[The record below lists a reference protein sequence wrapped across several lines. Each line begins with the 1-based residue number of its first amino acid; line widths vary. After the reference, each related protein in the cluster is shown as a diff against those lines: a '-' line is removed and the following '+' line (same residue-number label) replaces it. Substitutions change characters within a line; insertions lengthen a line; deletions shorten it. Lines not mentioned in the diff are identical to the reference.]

1 MTSRRELYAHGEPLG
16 DSVTRKKL
24 GGGYVCGGGG
34 DSSSATTQNTTT
46 NQFDQRAIT
55 DARQE
60 NTTTNTT
67 TNTSTTNNITT
78 LDTGAIEAGKSIALS
93 GIANNSTNTANLLA
107 VADNLFSKTSEALNA
122 NTKLAATLASTANQ
136 AYSDATSQATGNK
149 NLVYAGL
156 AVVGIAAFSF
166 FGKK

>member
-16 DSVTRKKL
+16 DNVTRKKL

-34 DSSSATTQNTTT
+34 DSSSSSTQNTTT
-46 NQFDQRAIT
+46 NQYDQRSIT

-60 NTTTNTT
+60 VTNTT
-67 TNTSTTNNITT
+67 TTNNITT
-78 LDTGAIEAGKSIALS
+78 LDAGAIEAGKSVALS
-93 GIANNSTNTANLLA
+93 SIANNSTNTANLLA
-107 VADNLFSKTSEALNA
+107 VADKLFSQTTKTLEA
-122 NTKLAATLASTANQ
+122 NTQLAGTLASGARQ
-136 AYSDATSQATGNK
+136 AYSDATSQAAGNK

>member
-1 MTSRRELYAHGEPLG
+1 MGLF
-16 DSVTRKKL
+16 
-24 GGGYVCGGGG
+24 GGGN
-34 DSSSATTQNTTT
+34 SSSTT
-46 NQFDQRAIT
+46 NQTTNYNQYDQRTIT

-67 TNTSTTNNITT
+67 ITT
-78 LDTGAIEAGKSIALS
+78 LDAGAIDASKSIALA
-93 GIANNSTNTANLLA
+93 GIADNATNTANLLA
-107 VADNLFSKTSEALNA
+107 VADKLFTTQQKALDA
-122 NTKLAATLASTANQ
+122 NVTLANSL
-136 AYSDATSQATGNK
+136 ATSSANAYADASIQAQGNK

>member
-1 MTSRRELYAHGEPLG
+1 MGLF
-16 DSVTRKKL
+16 
-24 GGGYVCGGGG
+24 GGGN
-34 DSSSATTQNTTT
+34 SSSTTNQYTTT

-60 NTTTNTT
+60 NTTTT
-67 TNTSTTNNITT
+67 TTNNITT
-78 LDTGAIEAGKSIALS
+78 LDAGAIDASKSIALS
-93 GIANNSTNTANLLA
+93 GIANNATNTANLLA
-107 VADNLFSKTSEALNA
+107 VADKLFTTQQKALDA
-122 NTKLAATLASTANQ
+122 NVTLANSLASTSAS
-136 AYSDATSQATGNK
+136 AYKDASSQAQGNK

>member
-1 MTSRRELYAHGEPLG
+1 MGLF
-16 DSVTRKKL
+16 
-24 GGGYVCGGGG
+24 GGGN
-34 DSSSATTQNTTT
+34 SSSTTNQYTTT
-46 NQFDQRAIT
+46 NQYDQRAIT

-67 TNTSTTNNITT
+67 TTNNITT
-78 LDTGAIEAGKSIALS
+78 LDAGAIDASKSIALA
-93 GIANNSTNTANLLA
+93 GIADNATNTANLLA
-107 VADNLFSKTSEALNA
+107 VADKLFTTQQKALDA
-122 NTKLAATLASTANQ
+122 NVTLANSLASSSAN
-136 AYSDATSQATGNK
+136 AYADASSQAAGNK

>member
-16 DSVTRKKL
+16 DNVTRKKL

-34 DSSSATTQNTTT
+34 DSSSSSSQSTTT
-46 NQFDQRAIT
+46 NQYDQRQIT

-60 NTTTNTT
+60 NTTT
-67 TNTSTTNNITT
+67 TNNITT
-78 LDTGAIEAGKSIALS
+78 LDAGAIEASKSIALS
-93 GIANNSTNTANLLA
+93 GIANNATNTANLLA
-107 VADNLFSKTSEALNA
+107 VADKLFSTQQKALDA
-122 NTKLAATLASTANQ
+122 NVSLSNSLATTAAGAYKDASGQ
-136 AYSDATSQATGNK
+136 AQGNK

>member
-1 MTSRRELYAHGEPLG
+1 MGLF
-16 DSVTRKKL
+16 
-24 GGGYVCGGGG
+24 GGGN
-34 DSSSATTQNTTT
+34 SSSTT
-46 NQFDQRAIT
+46 NQTTNYNQYDQRTIT

-67 TNTSTTNNITT
+67 ITT
-78 LDTGAIEAGKSIALS
+78 LDAGAIDASKSIALS
-93 GIANNSTNTANLLA
+93 GIANNATNTANLLA
-107 VADNLFSKTSEALNA
+107 VADKLFTTQQKALDA
-122 NTKLAATLASTANQ
+122 NVTLANSLASTSASAYRDAAGQ
-136 AYSDATSQATGNK
+136 AQGNK

>member
-1 MTSRRELYAHGEPLG
+1 MGLF
-16 DSVTRKKL
+16 
-24 GGGYVCGGGG
+24 GGGN
-34 DSSSATTQNTTT
+34 STSTT
-46 NQFDQRAIT
+46 NQTTNYNQYDQRTIT

-67 TNTSTTNNITT
+67 ITT
-78 LDTGAIEAGKSIALS
+78 LDAGAIDASKSIALS
-93 GIANNSTNTANLLA
+93 GIANNATNTANLLA
-107 VADNLFSKTSEALNA
+107 VADKLFTTQQKALDA
-122 NTKLAATLASTANQ
+122 NVTLANSLASSSAN
-136 AYSDATSQATGNK
+136 AYADASSQAQGNK